1 MKFTQNIIYNIVVT
15 IINLIINRLWGHCD
29 PAFFALW
36 YKKIKKWIIFFMK
49 TLALYLFIGIIKA
62 KYGTYKKPE
71 RKSYMRRFIV
81 ATHAY
86 MAKGIVSSLELI
98 MGPQENLKYIC
109 AYDEQDKP
117 FQRDLESELDKYS
130 SEDEIVIFTDLFGG
144 SVNNEVMD
152 AASKRKNVFVV
163 TGTNLI
169 LLISIL
175 LASEDTPI
183 NEVIKTNIEEAKK
196 GIIFCN
202 ETIQSSDE
210 NVELDE
216 F

>member
-1 MKFTQNIIYNIVVT
+1 MVQKNKKVDYVFAKALAFRFIAG
-15 IINLIINRLWGHCD
+15 IIN
-29 PAFFALW
+29 
-36 YKKIKKWIIFFMK
+36 M
-49 TLALYLFIGIIKA
+49 
-62 KYGTYKKPE
+62 KYGIYKKPD
-71 RKSYMRRFIV
+71 RRSCMRRFIV

-109 AYDEQDKP
+109 AYVEQDKP
-117 FQRDLESELDKYS
+117 FQRDLESELNKYS

-152 AASKRKNVFVV
+152 AASKRKNVYVV

-169 LLISIL
+169 LLISVL
-175 LASEDTPI
+175 LASEDMPI
-183 NEVIKTNIEEAKK
+183 DEVIDANIEEAKN
-196 GIIFCN
+196 GIVFCN
-202 ETIQSSDE
+202 KMIQPSKE
-210 NVELDE
+210 NVELDD

>member
-1 MKFTQNIIYNIVVT
+1 MTPPFVY
-15 IINLIINRLWGHCD
+15 
-29 PAFFALW
+29 W
-36 YKKIKKWIIFFMK
+36 YKKMEKWDIFYVK
-49 TLALYLFIGIIKA
+49 TLALYSFTGIINM
-62 KYGTYKKPE
+62 KYGIYKKPE

-109 AYDEQDKP
+109 AYVEQDKP
-117 FQRDLESELDKYS
+117 FQRDLERELNKYD
-130 SEDEIVIFTDLFGG
+130 SEDEVIIFTDLFGG

-152 AASKRKNVFVV
+152 AASKRKNVYVV

-202 ETIQSSDE
+202 ETIQASDE
-210 NVELDE
+210 NVELDD

>member
-1 MKFTQNIIYNIVVT
+1 
-15 IINLIINRLWGHCD
+15 
-29 PAFFALW
+29 
-36 YKKIKKWIIFFMK
+36 
-49 TLALYLFIGIIKA
+49 
-62 KYGTYKKPE
+62 
-71 RKSYMRRFIV
+71 
-81 ATHAY
+81 
-86 MAKGIVSSLELI
+86 
-98 MGPQENLKYIC
+98 
-109 AYDEQDKP
+109 
-117 FQRDLESELDKYS
+117 
-130 SEDEIVIFTDLFGG
+130 
-144 SVNNEVMD
+144 MD